1 VAARDGAAC
10 ARALGRLRHD
20 VDHGR
25 NVLPAL
31 VESARAGAT
40 VGEMCETFRQA
51 FGEFRSRRRGDRLL
65 SGLRVLD
72 LTRFVSGSQATM
84 LLAAMGADV
93 IKIEVPPGIR
103 TGGRA
108 PSASAGS
115 RRCSW
120 R

>member
-20 VDHGR
+20 AGHGR

-51 FGEFRSRRRGDRLL
+51 FGEFR
-65 SGLRVLD
+65 
-72 LTRFVSGSQATM
+72 
-84 LLAAMGADV
+84 
-93 IKIEVPPGIR
+93 E
-103 TGGRA
+103 
-108 PSASAGS
+108 PSP
-115 RRCSW
+115 W
-120 R
+120 